1 MPPGDDRRSVLQP
14 VTFTTLLRRNRNVR
28 LLWLGQVVS
37 QLGDWFNSI
46 ALYAV
51 LLDVTG
57 SATAVAA
64 MMVVQLAPT
73 ALVGPWAGVIVDRL
87 NRQRVL
93 VASDLVRGVLMLGL
107 LLVRDAS
114 SIWLAYVVVGLSVTA
129 TGFFEPA
136 RSALLPNIADVDE
149 LVPANALSSATWS
162 AMLAIGAGLGGV
174 VTALF
179 GREAAFLL
187 NALSFFLSAVF
198 IARMRPGVRA
208 SAMPPRKEADTG
220 FLHGLRFV
228 AGNRS
233 VRQLVSVKAAWSLAG
248 GVLLLLTVFGERVF
262 PLGGG
267 SAGGMGVLYSAR
279 GIGAGLGALATRW
292 LCGSDPN
299 RLRQVIAPG
308 FLICGVSYMCFALA
322 PSLPLASLAVVVA
335 HAGGSLLWVSST
347 VLLQLSVPD
356 RLRGRVFGIDFALMT
371 LVTAT
376 MSYATGWALDAL
388 GFAPR
393 TLAMALGSLF
403 FLPAAVWSLRWRRP

>member
-1 MPPGDDRRSVLQP
+1 
-14 VTFTTLLRRNRNVR
+14 VTFTSLLRRNRNIR

-46 ALYAV
+46 AVYAL

-73 ALVGPWAGVIVDRL
+73 AFVGPWAGVVVDRL

-93 VASDLVRGVLMLGL
+93 VAADLVRGVLMLGL

-114 SIWLAYVVVGLSVTA
+114 NIWVAYLVIGLSVAA

-136 RSALLPNIADVDE
+136 RSALLPNIASVDE

-162 AMLAIGAGLGGV
+162 AMLAVGAALGGV
-174 VTALF
+174 VTAAF
-179 GREAAFLL
+179 GRHAAFLL
-187 NALSFFLSAVF
+187 NSVSFFVSAAF
-198 IARMRPGVRA
+198 IARMRPGA
-208 SAMPPRKEADTG
+208 SALSTSPRRDAETG
-220 FLHGLRFV
+220 FLNGLRFI
-228 AGNRS
+228 ASHTS
-233 VRQLVSVKAAWSLAG
+233 VRALVSVKAAWSIAG
-248 GVLLLLTVFGERVF
+248 GVILLLTVFGERVF
-262 PLGGG
+262 PIGGG
-267 SAGGMGVLYSAR
+267 SAGGIGVLYSAR

-292 LCGSDPN
+292 LCGSDPR
-299 RLRQVIAPG
+299 RLRQAIAPG
-308 FLICGVSYMCFALA
+308 FLLCGVSYVCFGLA
-322 PSLPLASLAVVVA
+322 PSLLLASLAVVVA

-356 RLRGRVFGIDFALMT
+356 RFRGRVFGIDFALMT

-376 MSYATGWALDAL
+376 MSYATGWALDSL

-393 TLAMALGSLF
+393 PLAMMLGALF
-403 FLPAAVWSLRWRRP
+403 FLPAAFWSARGRRL